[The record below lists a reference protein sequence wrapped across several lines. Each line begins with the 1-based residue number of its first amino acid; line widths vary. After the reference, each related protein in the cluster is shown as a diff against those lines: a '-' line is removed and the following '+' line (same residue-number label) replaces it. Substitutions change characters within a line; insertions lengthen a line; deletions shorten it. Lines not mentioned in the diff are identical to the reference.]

1 MRCASCPNPFDISLA
16 VVRIPLP
23 PTTPCLFFEQVD
35 ELLKAR
41 SGAAQALV
49 QDLASSELDTLRAF
63 TTNGFYTTV
72 VDQMTQCLQ
81 DIQAADK
88 AGSVLAPALAP
99 ALKTSMLELLGMPNP
114 LVGSQ
119 PDFRQIFYSLSSGG
133 AWTLRAGSCRR
144 SARQLHRVLCRQ
156 PNSTVGAVMPGMRLH
171 AILRCSAVC
180 RESRLQLTLSY
191 ALNTMAAVSLALPWP
206 AGVPQ
211 ADAGRKGRGPGRPS
225 HRAACQPR
233 SLHRD
238 RGAAGDVVMQY
249 VIFPAASDNL

>member
-1 MRCASCPNPFDISLA
+1 LRCASCPNPFDISLA

-99 ALKTSMLELLGMPNP
+99 ALKTSMLELLGMPESPGGLPARLPPNLLLIVVRRRVDSASWKLQTFCAAAP
-114 LVGSQ
+114 Q
-119 PDFRQIFYSLSSGG
+119 SS
-133 AWTLRAGSCRR
+133 
-144 SARQLHRVLCRQ
+144 V
-156 PNSTVGAVMPGMRLH
+156 
-171 AILRCSAVC
+171 
-180 RESRLQLTLSY
+180 
-191 ALNTMAAVSLALPWP
+191 
-206 AGVPQ
+206 
-211 ADAGRKGRGPGRPS
+211 
-225 HRAACQPR
+225 
-233 SLHRD
+233 
-238 RGAAGDVVMQY
+238 
-249 VIFPAASDNL
+249 